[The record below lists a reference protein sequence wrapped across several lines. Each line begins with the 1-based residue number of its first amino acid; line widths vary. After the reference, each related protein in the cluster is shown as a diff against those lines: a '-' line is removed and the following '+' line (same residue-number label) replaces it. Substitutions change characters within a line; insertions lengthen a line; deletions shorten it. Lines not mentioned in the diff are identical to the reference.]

1 MPIPEQLVVLLITTF
16 VAAIFDLET
25 HQSLQVVGHIPAGL
39 YTPRLPTIT
48 SDLVGQL
55 ISPAITVAI
64 VTYILTINVAKAVG
78 TKANLKVDANQELY
92 ALAGTSFVGG
102 LTGSCVPSGSFS
114 RTALIMLLQPESMM
128 RKYYASEDSLSK

>member
-25 HQSLQVVGHIPAGL
+25 HQSLQVVGHPAGL